1 MPTMIR
7 FEQFTTQ
14 LNEKKHNLTS
24 DTLKFILTNTAPS
37 AAWATKA
44 SVTGEL
50 STGNGYTA
58 GGLTMSG
65 KTATTSSGV
74 YTLTCTDPAWTASGG
89 SIGPF
94 QYCILYNDTA
104 TNDELICY
112 MNFGYAITVASGT
125 TFTIDLSSS
134 GFYFSA

>member
-1 MPTMIR
+1 MPSMIR

-14 LNEKKHNLTS
+14 LNEKKHNITS
-24 DTLKFILTNTAPS
+24 DTLKFILTNNAPS
-37 AAWATKA
+37 TAWAVKA

-50 STGNGYTA
+50 STGNGYTN
-58 GGLTMSG
+58 GGLTMAGKVASTSG
-65 KTATTSSGV
+65 GV

-94 QYCILYNDTA
+94 RYCILYNDTA

-112 MNFGYAITVASGT
+112 MDFGYSITVTTGQ
-125 TFTIDLSSS
+125 TFTIDLSST
-134 GFYFSA
+134 GFYFSS